1 MMTATAQRDYTQYVN
16 PMIGTNGMGHTF
28 PGACYPFG
36 GVQVSPDTDTI
47 PHNINGR
54 YQPGVY
60 DYCAGYQYRDK
71 TIVGFSHTHF
81 SGTGHSDMGDI
92 LLMPFTGEAAPP
104 TTPTAATARA
114 SATPPRRPRP
124 ATTRCASATTTSSC
138 SSPPPRTAASTNTRT
153 QKARPRSSSSIST
166 IVSTTTTARCYGPP
180 CGWKT
185 PTH

>member
-1 MMTATAQRDYTQYVN
+1 MISATAQRDYTQYVN

-60 DYCAGYQYRDK
+60 DYCAGYQYRDS

-92 LLMPFTGEAAPP
+92 LLMPFTGEVQLNPG
-104 TTPTAATARA
+104 TADNPDGGYRSRTLDSSTSNNSYSLDFNSEDVDCFNSSRGSGRSVRPLARN
-114 SATPPRRPRP
+114 RR
-124 ATTRCASATTTSSC
+124 TDCDSV
-138 SSPPPRTAASTNTRT
+138 
-153 QKARPRSSSSIST
+153 Q
-166 IVSTTTTARCYGPP
+166 
-180 CGWKT
+180 
-185 PTH
+185 

>member
-1 MMTATAQRDYTQYVN
+1 MMTISAQEDYTQYVN

-71 TIVGFSHTHF
+71 TIV
-81 SGTGHSDMGDI
+81 
-92 LLMPFTGEAAPP
+92 
-104 TTPTAATARA
+104 A
-114 SATPPRRPRP
+114 SATPTSAAP
-124 ATTRCASATTTSSC
+124 ATPTWATSC
-138 SSPPPRTAASTNTRT
+138 
-153 QKARPRSSSSIST
+153 
-166 IVSTTTTARCYGPP
+166 
-180 CGWKT
+180 
-185 PTH
+185 